1 MAFRVRM
8 ENEIEGFA
16 VIGGPRSRVWNGIV
30 ADLWDV
36 RCAPKAGGHY
46 VGKDPRFVFLLDMDG
61 TDDGRFMMNRCRRD
75 NYGSSEANRISFVP
89 ADLDVHAELN
99 NVSFV
104 RHLDLHFDAGLLG
117 ARLVQGFDPHG
128 LLDPH
133 LMFEDERLLVLA
145 RLIAAECDNPDPLHD
160 LYGESLVLALLTDF
174 LKVKREPVK
183 KRSKLAAWQLRAST
197 DYIRENCLRSIRLEE
212 LAELTNLSQSHFSH
226 AFKASTGVPP
236 HQWQMQARIDR
247 VKDLMMRTDMAL
259 TDIAIAAGFSDQ
271 AHFSRVFR
279 KMVGVSPS
287 VWQKIRQ

>member
-61 TDDGRFMMNRCRRD
+61 KDDGRFMMNRHRRD
-75 NYGSSEANRISFVP
+75 MHVASRANRISFVP
-89 ADLDVHAELN
+89 ADLDVEAELS

-133 LMFEDERLLVLA
+133 LMFEDEKLLALA

-160 LYGESLVLALLTDF
+160 LYGESLVLALLTDY
-174 LKVKREPVK
+174 LKVRREPVR
-183 KRSKLAAWQLRAST
+183 KRSKLAAWQLRAAT

-212 LAELTNLSQSHFSH
+212 LAQLTNLSQSHFSH

-236 HQWQMQARIDR
+236 HQWQMQARMDR
-247 VKDLMMRTDMAL
+247 VKELMAKPDMPL

-287 VWQKIRQ
+287 VWQKRRH